1 MWLKLV
7 YLLKAAA
14 DRRCAFISLLALTGC
29 YQTSSRN
36 ETSSVASGAGD
47 GLIRYAQGFQIRQE
61 KDYQLLEIAVPF
73 RVGTDT
79 LRYVLLKKGSS
90 IPEGFSQSQVI
101 YIPVKSVAV
110 TSNLHA
116 GAIDRLEAW
125 DFLVAAG
132 DGDQLYSPKIREKI
146 HAGTIK
152 EIYKGNA
159 LNQEKVLELRPDV
172 LMVTGSPEAGPEAYS
187 NIVKSGIPVM
197 INSEWLENSPLGRAE
212 WIKLMAA
219 LLDRQNF
226 ADHQFA
232 FVESSYRH
240 VAELVRK
247 SVKKKPGILLGNEY
261 QGTWY
266 MPGGKSFMATLLS
279 DAGAD
284 YHWKDNDQTGGIP
297 LNFEAVYPVALDADF
312 WLNIYVSSPRDGKK
326 ELIASDSRYADF
338 KSVRSDRLYSL
349 ANRVNEAGAN
359 DYWESSS
366 FRPDL
371 LLADYVKILHPDLLP
386 EHTLYYC
393 IKLD

>member
-1 MWLKLV
+1 MWLKSSHIPKV
-7 YLLKAAA
+7 VTG
-14 DRRCAFISLLALTGC
+14 RPWTFIWFLALTGC
-29 YQTSSRN
+29 YQTSSQN
-36 ETSSVASGAGD
+36 DSSPVTSGVEEGV
-47 GLIRYAQGFQIRQE
+47 IRHAQGFQIRQE
-61 KDYQLLEIAVPF
+61 KDYQVLDIITPF
-73 RVGTDT
+73 RSPADT
-79 LRYVLLKKGSS
+79 LRYVLLKKGVEV
-90 IPEGFSQSQVI
+90 PEGLSQSQVI
-101 YIPVKSVAV
+101 HIPVKSIAV

-146 HAGTIK
+146 RAGTVK
-152 EIYKGNA
+152 EIYKGNT
-159 LNQEKVLELRPDV
+159 LNQEKVLELQPEV

-187 NIVKSGIPVM
+187 NIAKSGIPVI
-197 INSEWLENSPLGRAE
+197 INSEWMETSPLGRAE
-212 WIKLMAA
+212 WIKLIAA
-219 LLDRQNF
+219 LLDRQNS

-232 FVESSYRH
+232 FVESSYLH
-240 VAELVRK
+240 LAELVRK
-247 SVKKKPGILLGNEY
+247 SAERKPGVLIGNEY

-284 YHWKDNDQTGGIP
+284 YHWKDNDQSGSIP

-312 WLNIYVSSPRDGKK
+312 WLNIYVSSPQDGKK
-326 ELIASDSRYADF
+326 ELIASDSRYSGF
-338 KSVRSDRLYSL
+338 KSVRNGQLYSL

-371 LLADYVKILHPDLLP
+371 LLADYVKIMHPALVP